1 MQLEEPLELEMAKAS
16 EVSALSTPD
25 SSGLLSLCTSGNVL
39 QSSVHSHLT
48 EYTMVLDFQLL
59 LQISLLENL
68 HHYLIPIFYFILQQ
82 VLVGSWNGGSCT
94 NQRRRKRYEIQDL
107 VFCLFP
113 LYSNFIKEKMCV
125 LVHNTL

>member
-68 HHYLIPIFYFILQQ
+68 HHYLIPIF
-82 VLVGSWNGGSCT
+82 
-94 NQRRRKRYEIQDL
+94 
-107 VFCLFP
+107 
-113 LYSNFIKEKMCV
+113 
-125 LVHNTL
+125 